1 MQILFIG
8 LEVYAVEIFIIR
20 EVEFILKFESV
31 YMRNGPPYRD
41 MGNLNRTFKKYYI
54 SIYQIQIHQ
63 LE

>member
-41 MGNLNRTFKKYYI
+41 MENCNRTSKKYYI
-54 SIYQIQIHQ
+54 SIY
-63 LE
+63 